1 MALFIS
7 GPGQTYSVSVFVDPI
22 ISDTSWSRTL
32 VSGLYTAG
40 SLTAAAVMVL
50 VGRMLDRHGARVL
63 MMVVG
68 ILFGFA
74 ALWMSQVD
82 KPWELYAGFAAIR
95 TLGQGSL
102 SLIGTTLVALWFVRY
117 RGRAMALSSLGAV
130 ISRAAFPPVIH
141 LFISRWGW
149 QGAWT
154 GLAVIIWAVTPL
166 ALLAHRNPEAVGL
179 RPDGAK
185 AEPASTAAT
194 PSAPA
199 FREVNFSLR
208 EAMRTPSFWLL
219 LFASSSHSLISTAL
233 IFHMVSVITSRGL
246 ESDLAATV
254 LSVSA
259 PMSLAGTFAAGY
271 LADKLPNRFL
281 LAASQGILTV
291 NMLWIFAIAEPWQAL
306 VYGGMLGLGG
316 GFSMTTNAVIWPNYY
331 GRRHLGSIRGIVST
345 CMVGFAALGPLPFGC
360 PVRPD
365 RRLRRQRSWSSWPC
379 RRRAPRRRSSRVR
392 PRSRPNRES

>member
-22 ISDTSWSRTL
+22 INDTSWSRTL
-32 VSGLYTAG
+32 VSGMYTAG
-40 SLTAAAVMVL
+40 SLTAAALMVL

-63 MMVVG
+63 MIVVG

-82 KPWELYAGFAAIR
+82 SPVELYAGFAAIR
-95 TLGQGSL
+95 TLGQGAL
-102 SLIGTTLVALWFVRY
+102 SLIGTTLVALWFVRF

-130 ISRAAFPPVIH
+130 ASRAVFPPLIH
-141 LFISRWGW
+141 LFISRWQW

-154 GLAVIIWAVTPL
+154 ALAVIIWAVTPL
-166 ALLAHRNPEAVGL
+166 ALLAHRNPEAIGL

-185 AEPASTAAT
+185 AEPAGAKAAS
-194 PSAPA
+194 SARTMP
-199 FREVNFSLR
+199 EVNFSLS
-208 EAMRTPSFWLL
+208 EAIRTPSFWLL

-233 IFHMVSVITSRGL
+233 IFHMVSVITSKGL
-246 ESDLAATV
+246 DAGLAATV
-254 LSVSA
+254 LSVMA

-291 NMLWIFAIAEPWQAL
+291 NMLWTFTLSAPWQAL
-306 VYGGMLGLGG
+306 VFGGMLGLGG

-331 GRRHLGSIRGIVST
+331 GRRHLGSIRGVVST
-345 CMVGFAALGPLPFGC
+345 CMVGFAALGPLPFGLLFDLTESYETAILVFLAMPTAC
-360 PVRPD
+360 ATAALLARPP
-365 RRLRRQRSWSSWPC
+365 QKQTAS
-379 RRRAPRRRSSRVR
+379 
-392 PRSRPNRES
+392 ES

>member
-82 KPWELYAGFAAIR
+82 EPWELYAGFAAIR

-102 SLIGTTLVALWFVRY
+102 SLIGTTLVALWFVRF
-117 RGRAMALSSLGAV
+117 RGRAMALSTLGAV
-130 ISRAAFPPVIH
+130 ASRAAFPPLIH

-166 ALLAHRNPEAVGL
+166 ALLAHRNPEAIGL

-185 AEPASTAAT
+185 AEPPSAGPTR
-194 PSAPA
+194 SAPA
-199 FREVNFSLR
+199 VREVNFSLR
-208 EAMRTPSFWLL
+208 EATRTPSFWLL

-246 ESDLAATV
+246 DSDLAATV

-259 PMSLAGTFAAGY
+259 PMSLAGTFVAGY

-281 LAASQGILTV
+281 LAASQGILTL
-291 NMLWIFAIAEPWQAL
+291 NMLWIFAISEPWQAL

-345 CMVGFAALGPLPFGC
+345 CMVGFAALGPLPFGLLFDLTDGYTTAILVFLAMPTAC
-360 PVRPD
+360 AAAALLARPP
-365 RRLRRQRSWSSWPC
+365 QKPAAS
-379 RRRAPRRRSSRVR
+379 
-392 PRSRPNRES
+392 EI

>member
-22 ISDTSWSRTL
+22 INDTSWSRTL

-50 VGRMLDRHGARVL
+50 VGRMLDRLGARVL
-63 MMVVG
+63 MIAVG

-82 KPWELYAGFAAIR
+82 SPVELYAGFAAIR
-95 TLGQGSL
+95 TLGQGAL
-102 SLIGTTLVALWFVRY
+102 SLIGTTLVALWFVRF

-130 ISRAAFPPVIH
+130 ASRAVFPPLIH
-141 LFISRWGW
+141 LFISRWQW
-149 QGAWT
+149 QGAWVA
-154 GLAVIIWAVTPL
+154 LAVIIWSVTPL
-166 ALLAHRNPEAVGL
+166 ALLAHRNPEAIGL
-179 RPDGAK
+179 RPDGAR
-185 AEPASTAAT
+185 AEPAGAEAT
-194 PSAPA
+194 SSVRSGQEA
-199 FREVNFSLR
+199 NFSLG
-208 EAMRTPSFWLL
+208 EAARTPSFWLL

-246 ESDLAATV
+246 DAGLAATV
-254 LSVSA
+254 LSVMA

-281 LAASQGILTV
+281 LAASQGILTL
-291 NMLWIFAIAEPWQAL
+291 NMLWIFALSEPWQAL
-306 VYGGMLGLGG
+306 VFGGMLGLGG

-331 GRRHLGSIRGIVST
+331 GRRHLGSIRGVVST
-345 CMVGFAALGPLPFGC
+345 CMVGFAALGPLPFGLLFDLTDSYSTAILIFLAMPTAC
-360 PVRPD
+360 ATAALLARPP
-365 RRLRRQRSWSSWPC
+365 QKQ
-379 RRRAPRRRSSRVR
+379 AVT
-392 PRSRPNRES
+392 ES

>member
-22 ISDTSWSRTL
+22 INDTSWSRTL

-50 VGRMLDRHGARVL
+50 VGRMLDRLGARVL
-63 MMVVG
+63 MIAVG

-82 KPWELYAGFAAIR
+82 SPLELYAGFAAIR
-95 TLGQGSL
+95 TLGQGAL
-102 SLIGTTLVALWFVRY
+102 SLIGTTLVALWFVRF

-130 ISRAAFPPVIH
+130 ASRAVFPPLIH
-141 LFISRWGW
+141 LFISRWQW
-149 QGAWT
+149 QGAWVA
-154 GLAVIIWAVTPL
+154 LAVIIWSVTPL
-166 ALLAHRNPEAVGL
+166 ALLAHRNPEAIGL
-179 RPDGAK
+179 RPDGAR
-185 AEPASTAAT
+185 AEPAGTEAAS
-194 PSAPA
+194 SARTGQEA
-199 FREVNFSLR
+199 NFSLS
-208 EAMRTPSFWLL
+208 EAVRTPSFWLL

-246 ESDLAATV
+246 DAGLAATV
-254 LSVSA
+254 LSVMA

-281 LAASQGILTV
+281 LAASQGILTL
-291 NMLWIFAIAEPWQAL
+291 NMLWIFALSEPWQAL
-306 VYGGMLGLGG
+306 VFGGMLGLGG

-331 GRRHLGSIRGIVST
+331 GRRHLGSIRGVVST
-345 CMVGFAALGPLPFGC
+345 CMVGFAALGPLPFGLLFDLTDSYSTAILIFLAMPTAC
-360 PVRPD
+360 ATAALLARPP
-365 RRLRRQRSWSSWPC
+365 QKQ
-379 RRRAPRRRSSRVR
+379 AVT
-392 PRSRPNRES
+392 ES

>member
-22 ISDTSWSRTL
+22 INDTSWSRTL

-68 ILFGFA
+68 VLFGFA

-82 KPWELYAGFAAIR
+82 SPVELYAGFAAIR

-102 SLIGTTLVALWFVRY
+102 SLIGTTLVALWFVRM

-130 ISRAAFPPVIH
+130 VSRAAFPPLIH

-149 QGAWT
+149 QGAWVA
-154 GLAVIIWAVTPL
+154 LAGVIWAVTPL
-166 ALLAHRNPEAVGL
+166 ALLAHRNPEAIGL

-185 AEPASTAAT
+185 AEPTGTESTPAA
-194 PSAPA
+194 PPV
-199 FREVNFSLR
+199 REANFSLG
-208 EAMRTPSFWLL
+208 EAVRTPSFWLL

-246 ESDLAATV
+246 DAGLAATV

-281 LAASQGILTV
+281 LAASQGILTL
-291 NMLWIFAIAEPWQAL
+291 NMLWIFILSEPWQAL

-345 CMVGFAALGPLPFGC
+345 CMVGFAALGPLPFGLLFDLTDSYATAILVFLAMPTAC
-360 PVRPD
+360 AAAALLARPP
-365 RRLRRQRSWSSWPC
+365 QK
-379 RRRAPRRRSSRVR
+379 
-392 PRSRPNRES
+392 RETAAT